1 MTLND
6 ISTERK
12 ITKEEFLA
20 AYNQY
25 LPNAFTK
32 FVFKYFSKQT
42 TKEDSWL
49 KNTARIILIV
59 LFFAGFF
66 TTAFKAPR
74 ILIAIPTLGLG
85 LILVLVVGSMFIAAM
100 MNNAR
105 IRKIRKILNVSKIE
119 YNKLASE
126 YIL

>member
-1 MTLND
+1 MTLQNV
-6 ISTERK
+6 STEKK

-25 LPNAFTK
+25 LPNAFIK

-49 KNTARIILIV
+49 KNIARVILMI

-74 ILIAIPTLGLG
+74 IFIAIPTITFGA
-85 LILVLVVGSMFIAAM
+85 ILLLVVGSMFIAGM
-100 MNNAR
+100 LNNAR

-119 YNKLASE
+119 YNKLAEE

>member
-6 ISTERK
+6 INEKK

-20 AYNQY
+20 AYNQH

-32 FVFKYFSKQT
+32 FVFKYFSRQT

-49 KNTARIILIV
+49 KNIARIYLLV

-66 TTAFKAPR
+66 ATLFKAPR
-74 ILIAIPTLGLG
+74 VLIGIPTISLG

-105 IRKIRKILNVSKIE
+105 IRKIRKILNLSKTE
-119 YNKLASE
+119 YDELAE
-126 YIL
+126 KYLL

>member
-1 MTLND
+1 MTLQNV
-6 ISTERK
+6 STEKK

-49 KNTARIILIV
+49 KNIARVILMI

-66 TTAFKAPR
+66 TTAFKLPR
-74 ILIAIPTLGLG
+74 IFIAIPTITFGV
-85 LILVLVVGSMFIAAM
+85 ILVLVVGSMFIAGM
-100 MNNAR
+100 LNNAR

-119 YNKLASE
+119 YNKLAEE